1 MINEALDPKR
11 LTGPQ
16 KAAVFL
22 LLMGEQFTS
31 DVFKKM
37 DEDEIGTLASNMSE
51 IQYVAPE
58 VMKKVMTEFTDG
70 ISSNQ
75 MVIKG
80 DAFLKTLMDLGMEE
94 DKAATIYREIEKGKK
109 NVPFNYLDPMDTKDI
124 VNIIKGEHPQTI
136 ALILVHLKP
145 QRAAEILGGL
155 PKEMQ
160 ATLAMRVAEI
170 NRVPNEVV
178 KEVDDALRR
187 ELTGRGGDAGG
198 GKKLGGISALAD
210 ILNEVDRETEENVL
224 STIEEERVEI
234 AEEIR
239 QLMFIFED
247 LLKIDDR
254 GMREI
259 LKQVE
264 STQLGIA
271 LKTASEEMKEKIFG
285 NLSSR
290 AGEMLREDMEVMGP
304 VKLSEV
310 EAAQQNMIRVARELE
325 AEGKIVL
332 AKGSEDVLV

>member
-1 MINEALDPKR
+1 MAGETLDPNR

-22 LLMGEQFTS
+22 LMMGEKYTAEM
-31 DVFKKM
+31 FKKM
-37 DEDEIGTLASNMSE
+37 DEDEVGKLASHMSE
-51 IQYVAPE
+51 IQYVGPD
-58 VMKKVMTEFTDG
+58 VMRSVMHEFLEG
-70 ISSNQ
+70 LQNEQ
-75 MVIKG
+75 VVVKG
-80 DAFLKTLMDLGMEE
+80 DAFLRTLMDLGMDEE
-94 DKAATIYREIEKGKK
+94 KAAAVYRQIEGGKK
-109 NVPFNYLDPMDTKDI
+109 DIPFNYLEALDTKD
-124 VNIIKGEHPQTI
+124 VANIIKGEHPQTI

-145 QRAAEILGGL
+145 SRAAEILGEM

-160 ATLAMRVAEI
+160 SILALRIAEI
-170 NRVPNEVV
+170 NRVPQEVV
-178 KEVDDALRR
+178 KEVDDALRK
-187 ELTGRGGDAGG
+187 ELTARGDSRG
-198 GKKLGGISALAD
+198 GKKLGGVSVLAD
-210 ILNEVDRETEENVL
+210 ILNEVNRDTEENVL
-224 STIEEERVEI
+224 SAIEEERAEI

-247 LLKIDDR
+247 LLKVDDR

-264 STQLGIA
+264 TSQLAVA
-271 LKTASEEMKEKIFG
+271 LKTASEELREKIFS

-290 AGEMLREDMEVMGP
+290 AGEMLQEDIEVMGP

-332 AKGSEDVLV
+332 AKGKEDVLV